1 MTTNAPSPTPT
12 SSPDRRPREDRA
24 VIALFLVALIAPS
37 IALLAGIRPP
47 NLEGGEPAVLP
58 TIDASTVGD
67 PATYAAIDRWVA
79 ESFPL
84 RATGAA
90 AYGAVDY
97 GLLGGSPNP
106 DVIVGH
112 GDWLFTITELQPVC
126 RFTAAEV
133 LADLD
138 AVAADFA
145 GAGVDF
151 RFTVPPDKH
160 VIHPEQVRPESGL
173 GGSCADQ
180 RQAELRAGMT
190 ARPGVAVEVWSALEA
205 VRAADPERQLYFHQ
219 DTHWTPLGA
228 LVATEALIASLAPGL
243 WSADQVPTDG
253 FANYETDLSRLI
265 GLPSK
270 ERVPKLVIRPGVTVT
285 EGAIDLGVDIDNA
298 REVATFTVDAAA
310 PAVEGRTLIVYD
322 SFYGTN
328 MRRIAPW
335 FRESVWVHVGDLT
348 DHPTMVRSLPSFDRV
363 VVARVER
370 GVYDTDLVTLLAPV
384 IAAARAEAATR
395 LDGGHLATV
404 EDPQQGEDE

>member
-1 MTTNAPSPTPT
+1 MTHPTPEPT
-12 SSPDRRPREDRA
+12 PDRSRGREREDRI
-24 VIALFLVALIAPS
+24 VIAGFMLALIVPAV
-37 IALLAGIRPP
+37 ALLAGVRPP
-47 NLEGGEPAVLP
+47 DLEGGEPAVLP
-58 TIDASTVGD
+58 TIDATTAGD
-67 PATYAAIDRWVA
+67 PATYAAVDRWVA

-84 RATGAA
+84 RAAGAA
-90 AYGAVDY
+90 AYGALDY
-97 GLLGGSPNP
+97 GVLGGSPNP

-112 GDWLFTITELQPVC
+112 GDWLFTVTELQPVC

-133 LADLD
+133 IADLD
-138 AVAADFA
+138 EVATAFAAV
-145 GAGVDF
+145 GMDF

-160 VIHPEQVRPESGL
+160 VIYPEQVRAGSGL
-173 GGSCADQ
+173 GASCADQ
-180 RQAELRAGMT
+180 RQAELRSGMQ
-190 ARPGVAVEVWSALEA
+190 ARPGVAVEVWSPLLA
-205 VRAADPERQLYFHQ
+205 VRTSDPERPIYFQQ

-228 LVATEALIASLAPGL
+228 LVATEALIRDLAPDL

-270 ERVPKLVIRPGVTVT
+270 ERVAKLVIRPGVTVT
-285 EGAIDLGVDIDNA
+285 EDAIDLGVDIDNA
-298 REVATFTVDAAA
+298 REVATFVVDGAA

-335 FRESVWVHVGDLT
+335 FRESVWVHQGDLT
-348 DHPTMVRSLPSFDRV
+348 DHPALVQSLPAFDRV

-384 IAAARAEAATR
+384 IEAAEQR
-395 LDGGHLATV
+395 RR
-404 EDPQQGEDE
+404 